1 MEEPEQSRSAGRT
14 PVEKPREEEAPA
26 AATEGTPVAIAG
38 IGASAGGLVAL
49 EAFFAHVPRT
59 TGIAYVVVTHQAP
72 DQPSSLPE
80 ILQRSTTLPVVK
92 IEDGMRA
99 QPDTVYIVPPSVD
112 LLILHG
118 TFTLIE
124 QALHQGMRLPI
135 DTFFRQ
141 LAEDQEE
148 RAVGIV
154 LSGMGS
160 DGTLGVR
167 ALKEHMGMVMVQE
180 PGTAK
185 FGAMPQSALATGL
198 VDYSAPAEE
207 LPNLLFDYVQH
218 QARVP
223 WAPPPHTGQMEST
236 LTKIFAL
243 IRTRTGQDFTFYKR
257 NTIVRRIERRMGLHQ
272 IARIEDYIQ
281 YLREKPGEVE
291 TLARELRIGVTQFFR
306 DPDAWRV
313 LQETVFPDL
322 ISSRSHG
329 ETLRVW
335 IVGCS
340 TGEEAYSMAIALHE
354 TLNALQRHGDIR
366 IQIFATELDAD
377 AIETARLG
385 RYPANIS
392 ADVSPERLERFFVR
406 EGDSYRVR
414 PEIRETVVFAV
425 QNVISDPPFTRLDV
439 LSCRNLLIYLS
450 PEIQRRLIPLFHY
463 ALNPGGILF
472 LGAAETIGEHSDL
485 FSAVDTKNKIFVA
498 RRDGSTTIQQIGL
511 PGSWNLPETAGRAR
525 SLQPQTAIPVGTLT
539 QQELLRYYAP
549 PAVIITK
556 NGDILYVYGRTGKYL
571 EMPTG
576 RADLNIF
583 TMAREEFRYQI
594 TTAIQTAIHKKADVT
609 GSEITVGDGGL
620 RKVTVT
626 VRPVRGPPGTGD
638 LLMVTFEESKES
650 EEEQSGPARAE
661 VSGPNLEDAA
671 WKELEQELAQCRE
684 QRNNTMEAMQ
694 TSQEEMKSMYEEL
707 QSTNEEIQST
717 NEELTTSKEE
727 LQSLN
732 EELMTVNAELQTKI
746 IQLTQTTD
754 DMATLLRS
762 TEIGMVF
769 LDTELRV
776 RRFTEP
782 ATRIVNLI
790 PSDVGRPVTDLG
802 TNVQDG
808 NSVFKNARQ
817 VLDTLAVREK
827 QVQVTNGD
835 WYLMRILPY
844 RTSDNRIDGVAI
856 TFVDITEIKHLE
868 QSLQESTAYAES
880 IISTIREALIVLDAD
895 LRVVSA
901 NRSFYEMFQTTPG
914 ETEGRNL
921 YALGDNQWDIP
932 ELRHLLEEIL
942 PRETQFEGFA
952 IDHTFPGIGRH
963 VMRLNA
969 RQLRAPA
976 ASKEMILLAIED
988 TTGVPMQESQ
998 NTRDGSHRQT

>member
-1 MEEPEQSRSAGRT
+1 MEEPEQSRSADRT
-14 PVEKPREEEAPA
+14 PVENLREKEAPA
-26 AATEGTPVAIAG
+26 TERPPIAIAG
-38 IGASAGGLVAL
+38 IGASAGGLAAL

-99 QPDTVYIVPPSVD
+99 KPDTVYIIPPNVD
-112 LLILHG
+112 LFILHG
-118 TFTLIE
+118 TFTLIG
-124 QALHQGMRLPI
+124 QALHQGLRLPI

-141 LAEDQEE
+141 LAGDQEE
-148 RAVGIV
+148 RAVGII

-198 VDYSAPAEE
+198 VDYSAPVEE
-207 LPNLLFDYVQH
+207 LPNLLVDYVQH

-223 WAPPPHTGQMEST
+223 REPRPQTGQMENS

-243 IRTRTGQDFTFYKR
+243 VRTHTGQDFTFYKR

-281 YLREKPGEVE
+281 YLRENPGEVK

-313 LQETVFPDL
+313 LQEMVFPDL
-322 ISSRSHG
+322 IRSRSYG

-354 TLNALQRHGDIR
+354 VLDALQRRGDLR

-392 ADVSPERLERFFVR
+392 ADVSPERLERFFVQ

-414 PEIRETVVFAV
+414 PEVRETVVFAV

-450 PEIQRRLIPLFHY
+450 PEIQRRLIALFHY
-463 ALNPGGILF
+463 ALNPDGILF

-498 RRDGSTTIQQIGL
+498 RGDGSTTIQQIGL
-511 PGSWNLPETAGRAR
+511 PGSWGLPEMTGRAH
-525 SLQPQTAIPVGTLT
+525 SLQSQKPIPVGTLT
-539 QQELLRYYAP
+539 QQELLKYYAP
-549 PAVIITK
+549 PAVVIAE

-576 RADLNIF
+576 KADLNIF

-594 TTAIQTAIHKKADVT
+594 TTVIQTAIRKKAEVT
-609 GSEITVGDGGL
+609 VNEITVRDGGH
-620 RKVTVT
+620 RKVRVT
-626 VRPVRGPPGTGD
+626 VRPVRRPPGTGD
-638 LLMVTFEESKES
+638 LLLVTFEESEES
-650 EEEQSGPARAE
+650 EEEQSGSPQTE
-661 VSGPNLEDAA
+661 ISGANLEDAA

-684 QRNNTMEAMQ
+684 QHNNTVEAMQ
-694 TSQEEMKSMYEEL
+694 ASQEEMNSMYEEL
-707 QSTNEEIQST
+707 QSTNEELQST

-808 NSVFKNARQ
+808 NSIFKNARQ

-827 QVQVTNGD
+827 QVQIANGD

-856 TFVDITEIKHLE
+856 TFVNITNIKHLE

-895 LRVVSA
+895 MKVVSA
-901 NRSFYEMFQTTPG
+901 NRSFYEMFQATPG
-914 ETEGRNL
+914 ETKGRNL
-921 YALGDNQWDIP
+921 YALGGNQWDIP

-942 PRETQFEGFA
+942 PRETQFEGFI
-952 IDHTFPGIGRH
+952 IDHTFRGVGRRT
-963 VMRLNA
+963 MRLNA
-969 RQLRAPA
+969 RQLRTPD
-976 ASKEMILLAIED
+976 ASKKMILLAIED
-988 TTGVPMQESQ
+988 ITGVPTQESQ
-998 NTRDGSHRQT
+998 NTRDGSSPADLS

>member
-1 MEEPEQSRSAGRT
+1 MGEPEQSKSAGRT
-14 PVEKPREEEAPA
+14 PVEKPREEETPA
-26 AATEGTPVAIAG
+26 AATEGSPVAIAG

-99 QPDTVYIVPPSVD
+99 QPDTVYIIPPNVD
-112 LLILHG
+112 LFILHG

-124 QALHQGMRLPI
+124 QALHQGLRLPI

-160 DGTLGVR
+160 DGSLGVR

-185 FGAMPQSALATGL
+185 FGAMPQSVLATGL
-198 VDYSAPAEE
+198 VDYSAPVEE
-207 LPNLLFDYVQH
+207 LPNLLIDYVQH

-223 WAPPPHTGQMEST
+223 REPRPHTGQMENS

-243 IRTRTGQDFTFYKR
+243 IRTHTGQDFTFYKR
-257 NTIVRRIERRMGLHQ
+257 NTIVRRIDRRMGLHQ
-272 IARIEDYIQ
+272 IARIEDYIL
-281 YLREKPGEVE
+281 YLRENPDEVK

-306 DPDAWRV
+306 DPDAWQV

-354 TLNALQRHGDIR
+354 TLDALQRHGDLR

-377 AIETARLG
+377 AVETARLG

-392 ADVSPERLERFFVR
+392 ADVSPERLERFFVS

-463 ALNPGGILF
+463 ALNPEGILF

-498 RRDGSTTIQQIGL
+498 RGDGSTTIQQIGL
-511 PGSWNLPETAGRAR
+511 PGSWSLPETTGRAR

-539 QQELLRYYAP
+539 QQELLKYYAP
-549 PAVIITK
+549 PAVVITE

-576 RADLNIF
+576 KADLNIF
-583 TMAREEFRYQI
+583 TMVREEFRYQI
-594 TTAIQTAIHKKADVT
+594 ATAIQAAIHKKTDVT
-609 GSEITVGDGGL
+609 GSEITIRDGGA

-626 VRPVRGPPGTGD
+626 VRPVRRPPATGD
-638 LLMVTFEESKES
+638 LLMVTFEES
-650 EEEQSGPARAE
+650 EEEQSGPPRAE
-661 VSGPNLEDAA
+661 VSGTNLEDAA

-684 QRNNTMEAMQ
+684 QHNNTMEAMQ
-694 TSQEEMKSMYEEL
+694 ASQEEMKSMYEEL

-732 EELMTVNAELQTKI
+732 EELITVNAELQTKI

-769 LDTELRV
+769 LDTKLRV

-790 PSDVGRPVTDLG
+790 PSDIGRPVTDLG
-802 TNVQDG
+802 TNVLNGD
-808 NSVFKNARQ
+808 SIFKNARQ
-817 VLDTLAVREK
+817 VLDTLAIREK

-856 TFVDITEIKHLE
+856 TFVDITRLKRLE

-895 LRVVSA
+895 LKVVSA

-914 ETEGRNL
+914 DTEGRNL

-942 PRETQFEGFA
+942 PRETQFEGFT
-952 IDHTFPGIGRH
+952 IDHTFPGIGRRT
-963 VMRLNA
+963 MRLNA

-976 ASKEMILLAIED
+976 ALREMILLAIED
-988 TTGVPMQESQ
+988 ATTVPMQEPP
-998 NTRDGSHRQT
+998 NTRDGTAGRLE

>member
-26 AATEGTPVAIAG
+26 AATEGSPVAIAG

-49 EAFFAHVPRT
+49 EAFFAHVPRA

-99 QPDTVYIVPPSVD
+99 KPDTVYIIPPNVD
-112 LLILHG
+112 LFILHG

-124 QALHQGMRLPI
+124 QALHQGLRLPI

-167 ALKEHMGMVMVQE
+167 ALKEHMGMVMVQD

-185 FGAMPQSALATGL
+185 FGAMPQSVLATGL
-198 VDYSAPAEE
+198 VDYSAPVEE
-207 LPNLLFDYVQH
+207 LPNLLIDYVQH
-218 QARVP
+218 QAKVP
-223 WAPPPHTGQMEST
+223 REPRPHTGQMENS

-243 IRTRTGQDFTFYKR
+243 IRTHTRQDFTFYKR

-281 YLREKPGEVE
+281 YLRENPDEVKI
-291 TLARELRIGVTQFFR
+291 LARELRIGVTQFFR

-313 LQETVFPDL
+313 LQETAFPDL
-322 ISSRSHG
+322 IRSRSHG

-354 TLNALQRHGDIR
+354 TMDALQRHGDLR

-392 ADVSPERLERFFVR
+392 ADVSPERLERFFVS

-450 PEIQRRLIPLFHY
+450 PEIQRRLISLFHY

-472 LGAAETIGEHSDL
+472 LGAAETVGEHSDL
-485 FSAVDTKNKIFVA
+485 FSTVDTKNKIFVA

-511 PGSWNLPETAGRAR
+511 PGNWNLPETTSRAR
-525 SLQPQTAIPVGTLT
+525 SLQPQTGIPVGTLT
-539 QQELLRYYAP
+539 QQELLKYYAP
-549 PAVIITK
+549 PAVVITE

-576 RADLNIF
+576 KADLNIF
-583 TMAREEFRYQI
+583 TMAREEFRYQFA
-594 TTAIQTAIHKKADVT
+594 TAIQAAIHKKGDVT
-609 GSEITVGDGGL
+609 GSEITIRDGGL
-620 RKVTVT
+620 QKVTVT
-626 VRPVRGPPGTGD
+626 VRPVRRPPGTGD
-638 LLMVTFEESKES
+638 LLMVTFEESKE
-650 EEEQSGPARAE
+650 EQSGPPQTE
-661 VSGPNLEDAA
+661 VGGTNLEDAA
-671 WKELEQELAQCRE
+671 WKKLEQELAQCRE
-684 QRNNTMEAMQ
+684 QRNTTIEAMQ
-694 TSQEEMKSMYEEL
+694 ASQEEMKSMYEEL

-732 EELMTVNAELQTKI
+732 EELITVNAELQTKI

-808 NSVFKNARQ
+808 NSIFREARQ
-817 VLDTLAVREK
+817 VLDTLAIREK

-856 TFVDITEIKHLE
+856 TFVDITEIKRLE

-895 LRVVSA
+895 LKIVSA
-901 NRSFYEMFQTTPG
+901 NRSFYEMFKTTSG

-942 PRETQFEGFA
+942 PRETQFEGLT
-952 IDHTFPGIGRH
+952 IDHTFPRIGRRT
-963 VMRLNA
+963 MRLNA

-976 ASKEMILLAIED
+976 ASREMILLAIED
-988 TTGVPMQESQ
+988 ATTVPMQEPP
-998 NTRDGSHRQT
+998 NTRDGTAGRPE